1 MGLHIGATWR
11 IRPNGGDAALCRIA
25 VTACFG
31 AWMERRGRVQDY
43 PSHRMIEKR
52 RRDRINSSLAELGRL
67 VQASDDDVPTTAAP
81 RPPAAGAQHAVRAPA
96 APYTSQARIKKTEII
111 ELAIQRIRRLHADLL
126 GLYTVQMMHG
136 SECDMEI

>member
-1 MGLHIGATWR
+1 M
-11 IRPNGGDAALCRIA
+11 
-25 VTACFG
+25 
-31 AWMERRGRVQDY
+31 QDY

-67 VQASDDDVPTTAAP
+67 VQASDDDDVPTTAAP

-126 GLYTVQMMHG
+126 GLYTVQMMHS